1 MLAKSQKH
9 QQFSQTEF
17 PRHALKYHPKCKW
30 AKPYKHP
37 KVWLDKEGETWWN
50 SEEDMIYAKQ
60 NPLRVHE
67 TCDYKYIN
75 EIVTQGTTHHS
86 LIKSRETGRT
96 IFSCS
101 CGHVLKAT
109 ERRGAIAQIKKHVS
123 EEHHVAGTKN
133 YLMIPAKTKG
143 ISEMESETYKLVQDK
158 TWTKLSPKE

>member
-1 MLAKSQKH
+1 MLTKAQKH